1 MTSVDP
7 KITKALAHFENLS
20 TVASTLNAAS
30 DELTKVVAAL
40 DEALKK
46 LNIGLTV
53 WMSFRYRGDP
63 DSTGEYDTDQIGYAK
78 VQSSWGLALR
88 RIWGNESFDAHN
100 EDGPWHFSDAPREMR
115 IAAVD
120 RIPEFIEALS
130 KEASDTTRRVQEK
143 TKQVRELAVAIGQ
156 MASPSKPAKG
166 LGGLKTLQENLA
178 KPTMKLSDLG
188 TKSDQVLRALQTAN
202 APVSP
207 AKPVAKLSDLNPKG
221 NQGGK

>member
-7 KITKALAHFENLS
+7 KIAKALTHFENLS

-53 WMSFRYRGDP
+53 WLSFRFRGDP
-63 DSTGEYDTDQIGYAK
+63 DSPGEYDTDQIGYAK
-78 VQSSWGLALR
+78 VQSTWGLALR
-88 RIWGNESFDAHN
+88 RIWGNESFDAHQ
-100 EDGPWHFSDAPREMR
+100 EDGPWHFSDAPRELR

-120 RIPEFIEALS
+120 QIPEFIEALS
-130 KEASDTTRRVQEK
+130 KEASDTTKRVQEK

-156 MASPSKPAKG
+156 VASPPKPAKA
-166 LGGLKTLQENLA
+166 LGELKTLQDNLA
-178 KPTMKLSDLG
+178 KPARSVGEAML
-188 TKSDQVLRALQTAN
+188 
-202 APVSP
+202 
-207 AKPVAKLSDLNPKG
+207 PKG
-221 NQGGK
+221 NQGSK